1 MIRRIQAYGTHY
13 GEFMKSLSESER
25 LKVQRALLLFS
36 NNERIPAHYIKYIR
50 DGVYEFRVT
59 HGNNEFRIFFCYD
72 GDALVILLN
81 GIRKKTQT
89 LKNSDIEKAIKLK
102 MEYYESKQQDV

>member
-1 MIRRIQAYGTHY
+1 MIRRIQAYGGY
-13 GEFMKSLSESER
+13 YSDFMKSLSEAER

-59 HGNNEFRIFFCYD
+59 YGSNEFRLFFCYD
-72 GDALVILLN
+72 GDTLVILFN
-81 GIRKKTQT
+81 GIRKKTQK

-102 MEYYESKQQDV
+102 NEYYDNKDEE